1 MSQPNSLHNLCERS
15 LRALDEDSFPQLR
28 DDLRTA
34 IDQEQN
40 AASKHPFNLKIAFG
54 GTEEATVYFSIEEG
68 DLPDE
73 WVTSEG
79 AQVFYQGVDI
89 TALFE
94 GEEIDERI
102 YAQSDDVN
110 RQIEDRRVE
119 SAYEYHHPYDE

>member
-1 MSQPNSLHNLCERS
+1 MSQANSLHNLCGRA

-34 IDQEQN
+34 LDQEQN
-40 AASKHPFNLKIAFG
+40 AASKHPFTLKIAFG
-54 GTEEATVYFSIEEG
+54 GTKEATVYFNIEAG
-68 DLPDE
+68 DLPTE
-73 WVTSEG
+73 WVTSDG

-102 YAQSDDVN
+102 YAQSDEVEK
-110 RQIEDRRVE
+110 QIEDQRVE
-119 SAYEYHHPYDE
+119 AAYEYHHPYDE